1 VKRLIFLLIAPL
13 LVFVLASCGVV
24 RSYAVKVN
32 GTVISRSS
40 LDSELADIAH
50 NATYRQVIDQQHD
63 QQGGPG
69 PVEGTAKGTY
79 TQSFT
84 SYVLTQRVEYQLVH
98 DELVRR
104 RALPSASDVERAR
117 QTVLHRFTQSTPGDV
132 FQAFPTAYQRTLVER
147 QAEVTALVMTFSD
160 ADVHS
165 YYTSHPGDF
174 ATELCVRHILIT
186 GKDPKGNID
195 FAASKARA
203 LQIKGQLDGGADFA
217 ALAKSV
223 SADTQSAVNGGKL
236 PGSAPDGCLTSQDA
250 GQLVQPFAQAIATLP
265 VNQISDPVRTQF
277 GYHLIEVTDRKVSD
291 FNSQVASS
299 ARQSMLL
306 SLLQQ
311 RLAGASI
318 KVNPEFGSFDKLRA
332 AIVPPAAPAISG
344 SSRTSS
350 STG

>member
-1 VKRLIFLLIAPL
+1 MKRLLFLLIAPL
-13 LVFVLASCGVV
+13 LLIPLASCGVV
-24 RSYAVKVN
+24 RAYAVKVN
-32 GTVISRSS
+32 GIVISRSS
-40 LDSELADIAH
+40 LDAELADIAH
-50 NATYRQVIDQQHD
+50 NTTYRQIIDQQHD

-104 RALPSASDVERAR
+104 RHLPSPSDVDRAR
-117 QTVLHRFTQSTPGDV
+117 PTVIRRFTQSTPGDV
-132 FQAFPTAYQRTLVER
+132 FQAFPAAYQRTLIER

-165 YYTSHPGDF
+165 YYTSHSGDF

-186 GKDPKGNID
+186 GKDAKGNID

-203 LQIKGQLDGGADFA
+203 LQIKGQLDAGADFA

-236 PGSAPDGCLTSQDA
+236 PGNAPDGCLGSQDA
-250 GQLVQPFAQAIATLP
+250 SQLVQPFAQAIATLP
-265 VNQISDPVRTQF
+265 VNQVSDPVQTQF
-277 GYHLIEVTDRKVSD
+277 GYHLIEVTDRKLSD
-291 FNSQVASS
+291 FNSRVAQS

-306 SLLQQ
+306 TLLQQ

-318 KVNPEFGSFDKLRA
+318 KVNPEFGSFDKSRA
-332 AIVPPAAPAISG
+332 AIVPPAAPATSG
-344 SSRTSS
+344 STTA
-350 STG
+350 STPTG